1 MARLSITNDTVARLC
16 YEYMH
21 GQLDA
26 KTNEK
31 IYNSACEVVDRKYAI
46 PFVFEIAYRLGYA
59 HSELADFMSE
69 VTYKQ
74 KKKAIREN
82 IKKIERSE

>member
-21 GQLDA
+21 GQLEA

-31 IYNSACEVVDRKYAI
+31 IYAAACEVVGEKDAFL
-46 PFVFEIAYRLGYA
+46 FVFEIAYRLGPVVDRIFTQRR
-59 HSELADFMSE
+59 LR
-69 VTYKQ
+69 
-74 KKKAIREN
+74 IR
-82 IKKIERSE
+82 